1 MNRRPARRRFVGRI
15 RVSGE
20 VACIF
25 GQVHNSCLPPWTK
38 ESSARFSALT
48 LALASIV
55 CLREYERVSV
65 AVKSFALGNL
75 RPVNERNNHSR
86 QQHGRPD
93 SNGVL
98 REEMGHLF

>member
-1 MNRRPARRRFVGRI
+1 MRRRPARRRLVGRI
-15 RVSGE
+15 RVSGGA
-20 VACIF
+20 ACIVGHVMTPAF
-25 GQVHNSCLPPWTK
+25 RVGRR
-38 ESSARFSALT
+38 SAAQRFSTLT
-48 LALASIV
+48 LAFANILH
-55 CLREYERVSV
+55 LREYERLFF
-65 AVKSFALGNL
+65 AVKSSALGNL